1 MMASLYATPPA
12 DTPTNANNSTSNVSA
27 DLNGEDASVLS
38 DTSNSSHTN
47 SSMNSS
53 QNHNQKAPK
62 RSMLVTSPSTSIN
75 NYSLLGSL
83 FDSNNIP
90 DLSKKR
96 RKQTTPIRIS
106 AFDLQQQQL
115 QQLNQHQQND
125 NNNIDTINAINGLL
139 STAIAASS
147 SDITEINDEDYEDD
161 ESASKHEQPQQ
172 QHQNGD
178 KEHQHQQIPSTSPTN
193 ENETGNLQKIFLK
206 NLSQL
211 QAAAAAQHNNNNISN
226 NLNNNEASI
235 INENSRG
242 ISQQQQQL
250 SPSKLLRASLSPLP
264 QLNLNHHNGQQ
275 QDSDMMKAHDF
286 ENDIEA
292 EYHNKFMKIN
302 NQHQQQN
309 EKSPL
314 AGDSS
319 AKSTLWNGNKQQQ
332 QQESNNKKSSDDSWL
347 SLASLPFPFPPEAA
361 AALSA
366 SGYLPQ
372 LPLLSSVGHFGSADG
387 VLPRGSAPLRIF
399 NPEAY
404 CDLCNKEFCNK
415 YFLKTHKANK
425 HGIYEP
431 MTPMSSNDMPSL
443 NQLTQMQQMSQVLQ
457 MQQQYNQAQ
466 QNAVDQQNKSQ
477 QIMSAINAGIPS
489 QNPQQQQSNSSL
501 AEQVMSHTASSIVS
515 NNSGNRSSDGSV
527 GSANIP
533 NAFCDIC
540 FKKFSSPA
548 ALKKHRLKIHEIGVV
563 KNPQQQQSLSSSLP
577 QMQPVELTNKSNSCN
592 DDAQQQQSQQSKSDM
607 KERNPFPMPFIFPE
621 GFREDFQ
628 VEQEDASFTPEPRK
642 LSPASIQQARDA
654 NFSFDKLKR
663 LGVVNPEAFCELCC
677 KEYCNKY
684 FLRTHKLKRHGV
696 FIPMDDLKDESARA
710 LWPYMQ
716 TSPLNLIMSGD
727 LKALQMYASKQKEFE
742 QNHLQQL
749 QQQQQQHLQN
759 EQNRMAQQNDDNESN
774 GVIKIPSSPANSDC
788 DEMMKTEEKSVNIKT
803 NGDEDDDD
811 DENDENGR
819 KSKAQDD
826 DSKNDEPQ
834 LTPQESEAISV
845 DLQKLQS
852 MILQL
857 NELNQNRSIPCA
869 ICGKE
874 MDNQYML
881 HAHMLAEHSNFTNNN
896 SIKLS
901 PRPSSVPSPMPNDFE
916 VCKQC
921 DKEFSNIF
929 LLKQHLMEQ
938 HGMPPITPPPLR
950 EGFITPDRKVT
961 NMLSQPSTPTQVDRK
976 QPSQMFQM
984 TPTSSYCEICN
995 KELCN
1000 KYFMKTHMQRMHG
1013 IEIENGAQI
1022 GGVVCNIC
1030 NKELCSKYFLR
1041 VHKHNTHGIVEDGSP
1056 QQRPGSESID
1066 SDNGFQMDLKPGEVS
1081 DQSNRYF
1088 SHFTEVC
1095 PLCSRRFRSAKWLKA
1110 HLMGDHGKAGVDK
1123 LNEIETKLGPIK
1135 APSPGLKIPN
1145 GGYNLA
1151 SPELMIKTSLGGLFS
1166 GENSMATSPSG
1177 SQNPMKGYQCSF
1189 CSFSTPILAILF
1201 IHERSH
1207 QASNSAMNL
1216 VQNKSESAVS
1226 LAKELTHSQE
1236 LTPGISS
1243 PSSTPASTPIPSTPQ
1258 ESNSG
1263 KTEMNNLMDN
1273 FPVMHSRP
1281 SVGLPQESG
1290 PLVMQSFLMEESML
1304 SKSLV
1309 NGKTGTNDNYKFIP
1323 SMVILPVRERVSS
1336 PITVSFTLTPA

>member
-1 MMASLYATPPA
+1 MMASLYSTPPP
-12 DTPTNANNSTSNVSA
+12 DTTSTSSTSNVAQSSSTSTMNA
-27 DLNGEDASVLS
+27 TVDFNGEDASVLS

-47 SSMNSS
+47 SSINS
-53 QNHNQKAPK
+53 QNQQQQSNKAPK
-62 RSMLVTSPSTSIN
+62 RSIVVTSPSTTSSMN
-75 NYSLLGSL
+75 NYPGLLGNLNL
-83 FDSNNIP
+83 FDTSP

-106 AFDLQQQQL
+106 AFDLSQQQQQQL
-115 QQLNQHQQND
+115 LESINTNGLSSSASSASALPNSSSSNNNTNND
-125 NNNIDTINAINGLL
+125 N
-139 STAIAASS
+139 
-147 SDITEINDEDYEDD
+147 DITEINDDDVGGDEDEDLED
-161 ESASKHEQPQQ
+161 ESSANNCNSSNNNNNNVNNNDGISEKDE
-172 QHQNGD
+172 GSM
-178 KEHQHQQIPSTSPTN
+178 QIPSL
-193 ENETGNLQKIFLK
+193 ENDGLQKIFLK

-211 QAAAAAQHNNNNISN
+211 QASVAAAAQAQ
-226 NLNNNEASI
+226 NNNENI
-235 INENSRG
+235 DHQNSSSRA
-242 ISQQQQQL
+242 IS
-250 SPSKLLRASLSPLP
+250 PTTKLLRASLSPMP
-264 QLNLNHHNGQQ
+264 SAVSMNLNLNHHQHQNGQQ
-275 QDSDMMKAHDF
+275 DF
-286 ENDIEA
+286 
-292 EYHNKFMKIN
+292 
-302 NQHQQQN
+302 
-309 EKSPL
+309 ST
-314 AGDSS
+314 SS
-319 AKSTLWNGNKQQQ
+319 NKQQQ
-332 QQESNNKKSSDDSWL
+332 QHDFENEIEYHNKMLKSNNNNDKTSINADGSINRHDKKPDDSWL
-347 SLASLPFPFPPEAA
+347 SLASLPFPFPPEASA
-361 AALSA
+361 VAALSA

-372 LPLLSSVGHFGSADG
+372 LPSLLSSSMGPFGSPDG
-387 VLPRGSAPLRIF
+387 VLARGAAPLRIF

-431 MTPMSSNDMPSL
+431 MTPMGSGNEMPTL
-443 NQLTQMQQMSQVLQ
+443 NQLSQMQQMSQVLQ
-457 MQQQYNQAQ
+457 MQQQQFNQQQAAAAAAAVAQ
-466 QNAVDQQNKSQ
+466 QKSQ
-477 QIMSAINAGIPS
+477 IMA
-489 QNPQQQQSNSSL
+489 QQQQQQQQQINSNANSSD
-501 AEQVMSHTASSIVS
+501 VS
-515 NNSGNRSSDGSV
+515 VSQQ
-527 GSANIP
+527 APPPQP

-548 ALKKHRLKIHEIGVV
+548 ALKKHRLKIHEIGIP
-563 KNPQQQQSLSSSLP
+563 KSSSSQQQQQISSSSSSSNSMPP
-577 QMQPVELTNKSNSCN
+577 QTQPVELTTNKLNTNNNNGSGDEQALQNEN
-592 DDAQQQQSQQSKSDM
+592 ENKEQLQQQQNSLS
-607 KERNPFPMPFIFPE
+607 MPFHFPE

-628 VEQEDASFTPEPRK
+628 IEQEDTNFTPEPRK
-642 LSPASIQQARDA
+642 LSPASIQQAKEA
-654 NFSFDKLKR
+654 NFAYDKLKR
-663 LGVVNPEAFCELCC
+663 LGVLNPEAFCELCC

-684 FLRTHKLKRHGV
+684 FLRTHKLKRHGI
-696 FIPMDDLKDESARA
+696 FLPADDPKESPF
-710 LWPYMQ
+710 WPYMQ
-716 TSPLNLIMSGD
+716 TSPLNLIMGGD
-727 LKALQMYASKQKEFE
+727 LKALQMYAAAGKGKSLLE
-742 QNHLQQL
+742 
-749 QQQQQQHLQN
+749 
-759 EQNRMAQQNDDNESN
+759 N
-774 GVIKIPSSPANSDC
+774 GDEIVKIPSPSLSEC
-788 DEMMKTEEKSVNIKT
+788 DENKDENNVNQMMKDDEEEKSN
-803 NGDEDDDD
+803 DD
-811 DENDENGR
+811 GK
-819 KSKAQDD
+819 KS
-826 DSKNDEPQ
+826 PQ
-834 LTPQESEAISV
+834 LTQQESEAISV

-857 NELNQNRSIPCA
+857 NELNQNRSVMCG

-874 MDNQYML
+874 MENQYML
-881 HAHMLAEHSNFTNNN
+881 HAHMLAEHSGFTNNN

-901 PRPSSVPSPMPNDFE
+901 PPPSSPNEFE

-938 HGMPPITPPPLR
+938 HGMPPLSPPLR
-950 EGFITPDRKVT
+950 DGFITPDRKIVGAAVAS
-961 NMLSQPSTPTQVDRK
+961 MLSQPSTPTQNDRK
-976 QPSQMFQM
+976 PMFQM

-1110 HLMGDHGKAGVDK
+1110 HLMGDHGKAGVEK
-1123 LNEIETKLGPIK
+1123 LNEIEAKVGLIKGP
-1135 APSPGLKIPN
+1135 PSPGLKIPN

-1166 GENSMATSPSG
+1166 GGGGVENSMETSPSG
-1177 SQNPMKGYQCSF
+1177 SSQATNNPLKGYQCSF

-1207 QASNSAMNL
+1207 QASNTAMNL
-1216 VQNKSESAVS
+1216 IQNNNNNNNNNINNKSESAVS
-1226 LAKELTHSQE
+1226 LAKELSNSQQP
-1236 LTPGISS
+1236 TPGVLS

-1263 KTEMNNLMDN
+1263 KMEMMENT
-1273 FPVMHSRP
+1273 FQPIHPRP

-1290 PLVMQSFLMEESML
+1290 PLVMQSFLLEESSSPF

-1309 NGKTGTNDNYKFIP
+1309 NGKTGTNENNKFIP
-1323 SMVILPVRERVSS
+1323 SMIILPVRERISS
-1336 PITVSFTLTPA
+1336 PITISFTLTPA